1 MRLRGLSMFA
11 SGGIGETYIDDIGNI
26 EIKVANEL
34 EKSRAKF
41 YSHFHNDVVMV
52 QGDITEKE
60 IFDKV
65 LKESIEKKVNFI
77 ISTPPCQGF
86 SKAGKQDEND
96 ARNTLIKYVTDMINK
111 IKPEYAMIENVPEF
125 IKSFFILN
133 DSSNERRISS
143 LEYIQEQIG
152 KDYTFVYDIIDGQYF
167 ETPQIRKRCF
177 FLITKKG
184 NKEWT
189 FPQKV
194 TTTPITVEKAIGHL
208 PSLESGQKSEIKYH
222 YAKEHNQNHILWMK
236 HTPSGKSAFDNVEYF
251 PSKDGRKIRGFK
263 TTYKRIS
270 WDKPSPT
277 ITMMNGNISS
287 QNNVHPGR
295 KYIENGQELYSDARV
310 LSILE
315 IMLLTGLPKDWNI
328 PEWASETLI
337 RHLIGECVLPKVI
350 YHLLKQLQ

>member
-34 EKSRAKF
+34 EKNRAKF
-41 YSHFHNDVVMV
+41 YSHFHKDVTMI
-52 QGDITEKE
+52 QGDITDVNV
-60 IFDKV
+60 FDKV
-65 LKESIEKKVNFI
+65 LKESIDKKVNFI
-77 ISTPPCQGF
+77 MSTPPCQGF
-86 SKAGKQDEND
+86 SKAGKQDDND
-96 ARNTLIKYVTDMINK
+96 ARNILIKYVMDMINK
-111 IKPEYAMIENVPEF
+111 IKPEYALIENVPEF
-125 IKSFFILN
+125 VKSYFILN
-133 DSSNERRISS
+133 DIKINS

-152 KDYTFVYDIIDGQYF
+152 RDYTFIYDIIDGQYF
-167 ETPQIRKRCF
+167 DTPQVRKRCF

-189 FPQKV
+189 FPKKV
-194 TTTPITVEKAIGHL
+194 TTEPVTVEKAIGHL
-208 PSLESGQKSEIKYH
+208 PSLESGQKSDNKYH
-222 YAKEHNQNHILWMK
+222 YAKEHNQNHILWMR
-236 HTPSGKSAFDNVEYF
+236 HTPSGKSAFDNEEYY
-251 PSKDGRKIRGFK
+251 PSKDGRRIKGFK

-295 KYIENGQELYSDARV
+295 KYIENGEVLYSDARV

-315 IMLLTGLPKDWNI
+315 IMILSGLPEDWDI
-328 PEWASETLI
+328 PEWVSETLI

-350 YHLLKQLQ
+350 FYLLKQLQ